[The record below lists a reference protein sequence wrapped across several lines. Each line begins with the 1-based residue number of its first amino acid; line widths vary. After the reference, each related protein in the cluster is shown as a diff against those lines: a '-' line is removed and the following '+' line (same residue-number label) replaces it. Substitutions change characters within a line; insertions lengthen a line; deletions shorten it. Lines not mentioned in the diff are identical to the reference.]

1 MNGEP
6 KTQDE
11 ISEGSWILVYI
22 DGRRRKVLSV
32 RPGSVYS
39 SDKGVIDL
47 GRLIG
52 SRYGSRISTSA
63 GVDVYIYRPLITDLV
78 YGVFAR
84 PTQVI
89 YPKDA
94 GYIVITLDIS
104 PGKRVL
110 EIGMGSGAMTAL
122 MANLVKPDGKIY
134 SYEIREDIANI
145 AAENLR
151 RIGLDRYVEIKVRDA
166 SEGIDERDMDAAFI
180 DMGDPWRVVDKVYEA
195 LKPGSP
201 AAFFI
206 PTFEQ
211 VSKLYRALVTHGGW
225 GYIKCVELIERP
237 IELKEDAI
245 RPSTRMIGHTGYIVT
260 ARKHLKDGL
269 DNLGGG
275 RNKSQQDLGGSSRVR
290 ERAGENL
297 GEH

>member
-1 MNGEP
+1 M
-6 KTQDE
+6 
-11 ISEGSWILVYI
+11 YI
-22 DGRRRKVLSV
+22 DRRRRKVLSV
-32 RPGSVYS
+32 RPGNVYS

-52 SRYGSRISTSA
+52 SRYGSRILTST
-63 GVDVYIYRPLITDLV
+63 GTKVYIYRPLITDLV
-78 YGVFAR
+78 YGVFSR

-94 GYIVITLDIS
+94 GYIVIALDIS

-134 SYEIREDIANI
+134 SYEIREDVAKN

-151 RIGLDRYVEIKVRDA
+151 RIGLDRYVEIRVRDA
-166 SEGIDERDMDAAFI
+166 TEGIYEKDIDAAFI
-180 DMGDPWRVVDKVYEA
+180 DMGDPWRVVDNVYEA

-211 VSKLYRALVTHGGW
+211 VSKLYRALITHDGW

-237 IELKEDAI
+237 IELKENAT
-245 RPSTRMIGHTGYIVT
+245 RPSTRMVGHTGYIVI

-269 DNLGGG
+269 NNLGGE
-275 RNKSQQDLGGSSRVR
+275 RNKSQQDPGGSS
-290 ERAGENL
+290 
-297 GEH
+297 

>member
-1 MNGEP
+1 M
-6 KTQDE
+6 
-11 ISEGSWILVYI
+11 YI
-22 DGRRRKVLSV
+22 DRRRRKVLSV
-32 RPGSVYS
+32 RPGNVYS

-52 SRYGSRISTSA
+52 SRYGSRILTST
-63 GVDVYIYRPLITDLV
+63 GTKVYIYRPLITDLV
-78 YGVFAR
+78 YGVFSR

-94 GYIVITLDIS
+94 GYIVIALDIS

-134 SYEIREDIANI
+134 SYEIREDVAKN

-151 RIGLDRYVEIKVRDA
+151 RIGLDRYVEIRVRDA
-166 SEGIDERDMDAAFI
+166 TEEIDEKDIDAAFI
-180 DMGDPWRVVDKVYEA
+180 DMGDPWRVVDNVYEA

-211 VSKLYRALVTHGGW
+211 VSKLYRALITHDGW

-237 IELKEDAI
+237 IELKENAT
-245 RPSTRMIGHTGYIVT
+245 RPSTRMIGHTGYIVI

-269 DNLGGG
+269 NNLGGE
-275 RNKSQQDLGGSSRVR
+275 RNKSQQDPGGSS
-290 ERAGENL
+290 
-297 GEH
+297 

>member
-1 MNGEP
+1 MDRES
-6 KTQDE
+6 KAQEE
-11 ISEGSWILVYI
+11 IREGSWILMYI
-22 DGRRRKVLSV
+22 DRRRRKVLSV
-32 RPGSVYS
+32 RPGNVYS

-52 SRYGSRISTSA
+52 SRYGSRILTST
-63 GVDVYIYRPLITDLV
+63 GTKVYIYRPLITDLV
-78 YGVFAR
+78 YGVFSR

-94 GYIVITLDIS
+94 GYIVIALDIS

-134 SYEIREDIANI
+134 SYEIREDVAKN

-151 RIGLDRYVEIKVRDA
+151 RIGLDRYVEIRVRDA
-166 SEGIDERDMDAAFI
+166 TEGIDEKDIDAAFI
-180 DMGDPWRVVDKVYEA
+180 DMGDPWRVVDNVYEA

-211 VSKLYRALVTHGGW
+211 VSKLYRALITNDGW

-237 IELKEDAI
+237 IELKENAT
-245 RPSTRMIGHTGYIVT
+245 RPSTRMIGHTGYIVI

-269 DNLGGG
+269 NNLGGE
-275 RNKSQQDLGGSSRVR
+275 RNKSQQDPGGSS
-290 ERAGENL
+290 
-297 GEH
+297 

>member
-1 MNGEP
+1 MDRES
-6 KTQDE
+6 KAREE
-11 ISEGSWILVYI
+11 IREGSWILMYI
-22 DGRRRKVLSV
+22 DRRRRKVLSV
-32 RPGSVYS
+32 RPGNVYS

-52 SRYGSRISTSA
+52 SRYGSRISTST
-63 GVDVYIYRPLITDLV
+63 GTKVYIYRPLITDLV
-78 YGVFAR
+78 YGVFSR

-94 GYIVITLDIS
+94 GYIVIALDIS

-134 SYEIREDIANI
+134 SYEFREDVAKN

-151 RIGLDRYVEIKVRDA
+151 RIGLDRYVEIRVRNA
-166 SEGIDERDMDAAFI
+166 TEGIDEKDIDAAFI

-211 VSKLYRALVTHGGW
+211 VSKLYRALITHDGW

-237 IELKEDAI
+237 IELKENAT
-245 RPSTRMIGHTGYIVT
+245 RPSTRMIGHTGYIVI

-269 DNLGGG
+269 NNLGGE
-275 RNKSQQDLGGSSRVR
+275 RNKSQQDPGGSS
-290 ERAGENL
+290 
-297 GEH
+297 